1 MAIRALYA
9 SSPEWLAAGQRLDEL
24 LHGPAFRILK
34 KTTRTLAGIA
44 QVNGVEVFVKRVTT
58 GSWVKGSIVRF
69 CGSRARRTIRAAR
82 ILRSAGFAHPKLLA
96 AFEQRRR
103 GSVIASYLIVEYLR
117 RSKIL
122 SRFALA
128 DGRDFRWRCLVSE
141 RLAQMIRRLHDAGCY
156 TLDLQETNLM
166 VEPQASG
173 LKIYF
178 TDLED
183 FRRMPLVPWRLR
195 LHNLVQL
202 DRSIGR
208 FVSRAHRLR
217 FLHNYLG
224 DNASRAEARA
234 LVGRL
239 HRLLQRI
246 ERRSLRRQRSTTIVT
261 PAAEG
266 AQAGEIGPVPSGIAA
281 CSHSSLARREH

>member
-1 MAIRALYA
+1 MAMRALYA
-9 SSPEWLAAGQRLDEL
+9 SSPEWLAAGERLDEL
-24 LHGPAFRILK
+24 LHGPEFRILK

-58 GSWVKGSIVRF
+58 GSRVKGSIVRL
-69 CGSRARRTIRAAR
+69 CGSRARKTVRAAK
-82 ILRSAGFAHPKLLA
+82 ILRRAAFAHPKLLA
-96 AFEQRRR
+96 AFERRQR
-103 GSVIASYLIVEYLR
+103 GSVIASYVVVEYLR
-117 RSKIL
+117 RPKIL

-128 DGRDFRWRCLVSE
+128 DGRDFRWRCWVAE

-166 VEPQASG
+166 VEPQGSG

-183 FRRMPLVPWRLR
+183 FRRLPMVPQRLR

-208 FVSRAHRLR
+208 FVSRTHRLR

-224 DNASRAEARA
+224 DDASRAKARA
-234 LVGRL
+234 VVARL
-239 HRLLQRI
+239 HRLHQRI
-246 ERRSLRRQRSTTIVT
+246 ERRSLRRKRSTAIVT
-261 PAAEG
+261 PAADG
-266 AQAGEIGPVPSGIAA
+266 AQAGEIGPVPSGVAA
-281 CSHSSLARREH
+281 SSHTSLAGRE